1 MTPLEVILAGMWR
14 SAWGILPVALLAL
27 LTTRWL
33 AARPATRHW
42 VWVSVLGWMVVGG
55 FLPAYRGPAPIA
67 PPLATIA
74 PAPGCAAVSPNELLA
89 DPVSAETEPVFAIRQ
104 PEPAFATPD
113 AIEPADW
120 TPTPTGDLN
129 EPSLALS
136 EIELPAE
143 SVALND
149 GPLLED
155 LVDLALADESLLGTI
170 VPAATDELALAQD
183 SPAMTVD
190 DDEAAPAAD
199 QPAAASRTAERML
212 ASLET
217 ARVHWHTAVSAVRAA
232 VESLPSPPAW
242 IWLIGGALFAIWI
255 SLQSIAAQARARAD
269 RPAPK
274 DVQRCVAAIARK
286 LRVTPPETVMSE
298 RSVSPHIW
306 CALRPKLVL
315 PRRLWADLDRDGRHA
330 VVCHELAHLSRC
342 DHWVRRFELAA
353 TALFWWH
360 PILWWVRH
368 RIAEEA
374 DLSCDAWV
382 TWLAPRK
389 RRAYAEALLRAQS
402 ACESSTEHPSLAVG
416 LLTKRSRKL
425 ARRLTMVMTQSNRPQ
440 ASLLAGVWA
449 SMLLLAGWVTL
460 PAWAC
465 PPEAKNAHSHAAS
478 PAHMAGHG
486 HATPAVAPN
495 GCVNVAGA
503 KVSGALAPVTA
514 SASATTNEDDEDDA
528 DAPTAQ
534 TYVRYMKDGVPTP
547 VAVNLRMARPGEAP
561 VAIIAR
567 ADSDAAQA
575 AAEAHSAAAEAQAE
589 AEDQTR
595 ENEAQ
600 MRELEAELRALEAQL
615 RDLERAMRDRSPG
628 AGNPPPPPGV
638 MRRSP
643 MPPVP
648 PMPAMP
654 PAAASPRMAPMAP
667 MAPIAPAAP
676 APRMRRAQRSS
687 GGESHREYC
696 LPSGKCETLMELLVR
711 EDVPVRVSRNGDCIS
726 VNASEQ
732 QHAAIGAFVEMIR
745 GSWEN
750 KSYKLP
756 AEKMEA
762 FYALM
767 SRNDVPIKVSGG
779 GDTISAEATQAQH
792 EILAAFLE
800 AIHPGSNP
808 GALERLGRNKQA
820 KRGDGLGAGFGGAFG
835 MTSPMR
841 VGRRWPAGAG
851 QSARELE
858 QLARDLHGAE
868 RQRARELEMKARQ
881 LQNAARDRHRA
892 AEQRRNQV
900 ERRREQIEQRRQ
912 QIQERRDQIRERSQA
927 LPESEE
933 PQRAALEQQDLTLE
947 AQLEALEAEM
957 EAFEGQIESEAS
969 AMEHDGEMTEAAA
982 EWLAKLQERQH
993 THVERLNEAVRALT
1007 EAAGVSTGD
1016 AREALEKALLEV
1028 EVNMPDVSAL
1038 VDEVTAEA
1046 AGESADVAD
1055 IVKEHLATV
1064 SDGALRTVHEKLH
1077 AAFEALHDGAG
1088 IREHLAAVVAGQAA
1102 KVAGDAQ
1109 AAEKQAAEAARDAA
1123 KKAERERETAE
1134 PKEETA
1140 P

>member
-14 SAWGILPVALLAL
+14 SAWGILPVAFLAL

-67 PPLATIA
+67 PPLATTVEPPSCA
-74 PAPGCAAVSPNELLA
+74 PSPSDELPLLLSRTRQAADFAARDSEPAIEAPEAGAPTDSTPTSGVDFEELATAIEESEIPADAAAVA
-89 DPVSAETEPVFAIRQ
+89 
-104 PEPAFATPD
+104 
-113 AIEPADW
+113 
-120 TPTPTGDLN
+120 
-129 EPSLALS
+129 
-136 EIELPAE
+136 
-143 SVALND
+143 D
-149 GPLLED
+149 GPTLEE
-155 LVDLALADESLLGTI
+155 LVDFALADESLLTTT
-170 VPAATDELALAQD
+170 ATESTDEV
-183 SPAMTVD
+183 AMENV
-190 DDEAAPAAD
+190 APATPTDGGASARAAE
-199 QPAAASRTAERML
+199 QPAVASRTAERML

-242 IWLIGGALFAIWI
+242 MWLIGGGLFAIWI

-286 LRVTPPETVMSE
+286 LRVSPPETVMSE

-306 CALRPKLVL
+306 CAMRPKLVL

-465 PPEAKNAHSHAAS
+465 PPEAKKEPSHVAAHAHS
-478 PAHMAGHG
+478 PAHAP
-486 HATPAVAPN
+486 HAVVSVGGKAAAAHAPHVAV
-495 GCVNVAGA
+495 GV
-503 KVSGALAPVTA
+503 
-514 SASATTNEDDEDDA
+514 ATTIDADEDEYKSHAETYAKYLKDEGVQ
-528 DAPTAQ
+528 PYVFKIAQ
-534 TYVRYMKDGVPTP
+534 TS
-547 VAVNLRMARPGEAP
+547 AGESP

-575 AAEAHSAAAEAQAE
+575 AAEAPE
-589 AEDQTR
+589 AEDEAAEETR

-615 RDLERAMRDRSPG
+615 RDLERAMRDRSPRAGGPRPPAG
-628 AGNPPPPPGV
+628 A

-643 MPPVP
+643 MPPMP

-654 PAAASPRMAPMAP
+654 PMPPAAASPGMAPMAP

-711 EDVPVRVSRNGDCIS
+711 DDVPVRVSRNGDCIS

-732 QHAAIGAFVEMIR
+732 QHAAISAFVEMIR

-820 KRGDGLGAGFGGAFG
+820 KRGGGLGAGFGGAFG

-841 VGRRWPAGAG
+841 VGRRWPGGAG

-858 QLARDLHGAE
+858 QLARDLHSAE
-868 RQRARELEMKARQ
+868 RQRARELELKARQ

-892 AEQRRNQV
+892 AEQRRNQI

-957 EAFEGQIESEAS
+957 EAFEGQVESEAN
-969 AMEHDGEMTEAAA
+969 AMQHDGEMSEAAA
-982 EWLAKLQERQH
+982 EWLSKLQERQY

-1007 EAAGVSTGD
+1007 QAAGVSTGD
-1016 AREALEKALLEV
+1016 AREALEDALREV
-1028 EVNMPDVSAL
+1028 EMGMPDVSSL

-1046 AGESADVAD
+1046 TEDSAEVAEL
-1055 IVKEHLATV
+1055 VKEHLAAV
-1064 SDGALRTVHEKLH
+1064 ADGPMKSVHEKLLS
-1077 AAFEALHDGAG
+1077 AFDALRHGDG
-1088 IREHLAAVVAGQAA
+1088 IRENIAAHLGAVVADQVAKATAGAA
-1102 KVAGDAQ
+1102 MT
-1109 AAEKQAAEAARDAA
+1109 EKQAAEAALDAA
-1123 KKAERERETAE
+1123 KKAELERESAE